1 MKVKTLSLLLTLA
14 VFAFELF
21 SGPTSWAG
29 VPSASLSLGGE
40 LSGSLKKHVDFWIDI
55 YSKYHTSQSVIHDA
69 RYVDHIYEVID
80 SPGSAKEAKKKW
92 RAVLMSLHEKQVRAG
107 KPDLDPA
114 TLTAN
119 ERKVYALFDDIR
131 EPSKFLN
138 AAHRKRLRSQIGQRE
153 AHLDGLK
160 ASGRYLPLMEEV
172 FKANGLPIELT
183 RLPFV
188 ESSFNLKARSKVGA
202 SGIWQF
208 MPNTGR
214 LFLNVNAAI
223 DERNDPVRAT
233 EAAAR
238 LLKLN
243 YDSLG
248 TWPLAVT
255 AYNNG
260 RKNMMRLVRRLGS
273 QDFEDLLTIY
283 HGRAFGFA
291 SSNFYSC
298 LLATIEIH
306 KNYRKYFGEI
316 EFQKPDDFFEA
327 PLPDSVVL
335 PELIRLMSYD
345 TDRLKVL
352 NPGIESDVFRGKL
365 MLPAAYKLRLPMTG
379 SLAGLEK
386 ASAAKVFLIG
396 YAQIPAV
403 FKSAGTDNGT
413 SPYPSKPRSGTR
425 RRKQHNRR
433 SE

>member
-1 MKVKTLSLLLTLA
+1 MKAKALSCFTIGCLLIGL
-14 VFAFELF
+14 FAG
-21 SGPTSWAG
+21 STSWAG
-29 VPSASLSLGGE
+29 VPSASLALDGE
-40 LSGSLKKHVDFWIDI
+40 LSGSLKKHVEFWIDI

-69 RYVDHIYEVID
+69 RYIDHIYEVIN
-80 SPGSAKEAKKKW
+80 SPVSAKEAKKKW
-92 RAVLMSLHEKQVRAG
+92 RRVLLSLHEKQIQTQ
-107 KPDLDPA
+107 KQDLDPA
-114 TLTAN
+114 TLTTE
-119 ERKVYALFDDIR
+119 ERKVYTLFQDVH
-131 EPSKFLN
+131 EPGKFLN

-153 AHLDGLK
+153 AHLEGLK
-160 ASGRYLPLMEEV
+160 ASGRYLPLMEAV
-172 FKANGLPIELT
+172 FKASGLPVELT

-223 DERNDPVRAT
+223 DERNDPIRAT

-260 RKNMMRLVRRLGS
+260 RKNMMRLVRKLGS
-273 QDFEDLLTIY
+273 QDFEDLLTVY

-335 PELIRLMSYD
+335 PELVRLMSFD
-345 TDRLKVL
+345 SERVKTL
-352 NPGIESDVFRGKL
+352 NPGVDSDVFRGKV
-365 MLPAAYKLRLPMTG
+365 MLPAGYKLRLPMSG
-379 SLAGLEK
+379 NLAKLEK
-386 ASAAKVFLIG
+386 DSAARVFLTG
-396 YAQIPAV
+396 YAEIPAV
-403 FKSAGTDNGT
+403 FKSAASDNGT